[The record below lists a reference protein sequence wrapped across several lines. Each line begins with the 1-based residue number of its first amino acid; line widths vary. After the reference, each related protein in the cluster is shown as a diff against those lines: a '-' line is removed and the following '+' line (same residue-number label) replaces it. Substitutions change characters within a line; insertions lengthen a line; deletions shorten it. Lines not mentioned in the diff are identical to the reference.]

1 MILILIKI
9 INNQRIRITR
19 SNVKSSEDIKSY
31 IYLAMTIFY
40 LVIKIILK
48 KIDLGISKTFVG
60 FFKAYQSRLSCLK
73 ILIFIKYMYLKNNLI
88 SN

>member
-1 MILILIKI
+1 MKMGYYDFCMLLLRFLRWMILILIKI

-19 SNVKSSEDIKSY
+19 SNVNSSEDIKSY

-48 KIDLGISKTFVG
+48 KTDLGISKTFVG
-60 FFKAYQSRLSCLK
+60 FFQSLPK
-73 ILIFIKYMYLKNNLI
+73 
-88 SN
+88 

>member
-1 MILILIKI
+1 MKMGYYDFCKLLLRFLRWMILILIKI

-40 LVIKIILK
+40 LVIQIIFK

-60 FFKAYQSRLSCLK
+60 FFQSLPK
-73 ILIFIKYMYLKNNLI
+73 
-88 SN
+88 

>member
-60 FFKAYQSRLSCLK
+60 FFSKLTKVDYRASR
-73 ILIFIKYMYLKNNLI
+73 Y
-88 SN
+88 

>member
-1 MILILIKI
+1 MKMGYYEFCKLLLRFLHVRWMILILIKI

-60 FFKAYQSRLSCLK
+60 FFQSLPK
-73 ILIFIKYMYLKNNLI
+73 
-88 SN
+88 

>member
-1 MILILIKI
+1 MKMGYYDFCMLLLRFLRWMILILIKI

-19 SNVKSSEDIKSY
+19 SNVNSSEDIKSY

-48 KIDLGISKTFVG
+48 KTDLGISKTFVG
-60 FFKAYQSRLSCLK
+60 VFQSLPK
-73 ILIFIKYMYLKNNLI
+73 
-88 SN
+88 